1 MKIKIKSREEIEK
14 TLDESN
20 YHIDGGAFFANPMF
34 LECGKHL
41 EAESCGYFG
50 YSARANS
57 QNSASGGWSWHP
69 DWYEV
74 IEPDFTEE
82 DLMDIELMDEM
93 LAYFLEG
100 KWD

>member
-14 TLDESN
+14 TLDKSGH
-20 YHIDGGAFFANPMF
+20 HIDGSGAYFAKLMF
-34 LECGKHL
+34 LECGKII
-41 EAESCGYFG
+41 ESTPFLCLG
-50 YSARANS
+50 YSARTNYPLW
-57 QNSASGGWSWHP
+57 NWHP

-100 KWD
+100 